1 MSAQAL
7 LPVRYRVVV
16 ADDHP
21 FILLS
26 LRQIIAAESDFELV
40 GEARTGL
47 EALRIIKATLP
58 DVAVLDLAMPEL
70 NGAGLTRRLRE
81 DGIGVRVVI
90 LTSYEDEGHL
100 TQALAA
106 GAAGFVVK
114 RAATES
120 LIPALRAVLTGGTFV
135 HPSIAGR
142 LAEPRRVRRS
152 EDTPILSAREEETL
166 KLTALGYATKEIANQ
181 LGVGAKTVE
190 TYRLRASEKLG
201 LKSRADIVRYALTV
215 GWLTE

>member
-1 MSAQAL
+1 MSAQAPR
-7 LPVRYRVVV
+7 PVRYRVVV

-26 LRQIIAAESDFELV
+26 LRQLIAAETDFELV
-40 GEARTGL
+40 GEASTGL

-58 DVAVLDLAMPEL
+58 DIAVVDLAMPEL
-70 NGAGLTRRLRE
+70 NGVSLVRRLRE
-81 DGIGVRVVI
+81 EGIGVRVVI
-90 LTSYEDEGHL
+90 LTSSEDEAHL

-106 GAAGFVVK
+106 GVAGFVVK

-142 LAEPRRVRRS
+142 LEPRRVRRS
-152 EDTPILSAREEETL
+152 EDAAILSAREEETL
-166 KLTALGYATKEIANQ
+166 KLTASGYATKEIANR

-190 TYRLRASEKLG
+190 TYRMRASEKLG

-215 GWLTE
+215 GWLTG